1 MKNKYLNHHI
11 FSALRPKQWTKNL
24 SVFSAPLF
32 SFSNS
37 SDIWIAA
44 SAALI
49 GFCLLSSSIYL
60 LNDVVDLKNDRNH
73 PFKKYRSIAS
83 GKVSAGQAIIVSL
96 ILLIISLLIASFI
109 NLFILIVFIAYLI
122 IQYCYCFYL
131 KKKPI
136 LDIFCISAGFL
147 LRAISGGI
155 AANLI
160 ISPWFLLSIA
170 SLALFL
176 AIEKRKAELIISLK
190 TGKVNRK
197 VLKYYSIELL
207 SRFENVVTTSSFIS
221 YSLWA
226 SGPALKGAPTQ
237 WMLITVP
244 FVLIGIFRYQL
255 ISEKSNLNLDN
266 LNLLSCEN
274 PEEVLLKDKPIKII
288 VSGWIITTIIVG
300 FFSL

>member
-32 SFSNS
+32 SFSIS

-73 PFKKYRSIAS
+73 PVKKYRSIAS
-83 GKVSAGQAIIVSL
+83 GKVSVGQAIIVSL

-109 NLFILIVFIAYLI
+109 NLVILTVFIAYLI
-122 IQYCYCFYL
+122 IQYFYCFYL

-155 AANLI
+155 AANLV

-170 SLALFL
+170 LLALFL
-176 AIEKRKAELIISLK
+176 AIEKRKAELTISLK

-226 SGPALKGAPTQ
+226 SGPALNGAPTQ

-255 ISEKSNLNLDN
+255 ISEKANLNLDN